1 MGSMDVRERQSGLDR
16 AGQRVPCFGAG
27 WTAGWGRAL
36 SIVAALCLAVPP
48 AIAAE
53 SAPEVAPPAARTPA
67 ELTVDALSV
76 VKVRTKAV
84 ANARTSRTLGTQREG
99 TGVVID
105 SEGLVLTI
113 GYLIIE
119 AETVELS
126 TADGRAI
133 PATVVGYDNTTGFGL
148 LKALRPLPVKPVQ
161 FGHSGTVAERE
172 MVLIVGF
179 DGVAPAYVVS
189 RRPFVGYWEYLLD
202 EAIYTAPATVNWSG
216 AALLNRE
223 GKLLGIGS
231 LVVGD
236 AMGTRTQVPG
246 NLFVPI
252 DLLKPL
258 LGDLI
263 ATGKS
268 SVRPRPWIGINT
280 QEVQGNVIVT
290 RVSPEGPAEDASIRS
305 GDVIV
310 GVGGE
315 GIKGQA
321 DLYAKLW
328 KSGEAGVDVA
338 LEVLRNGRVEKITV
352 KSIDRDRYYRAK
364 PTY

>member
-1 MGSMDVRERQSGLDR
+1 MNAWIEHTR
-16 AGQRVPCFGAG
+16 AVADSAARMTMAV
-27 WTAGWGRAL
+27 GRKVCAAVAL
-36 SIVAALCLAVPP
+36 ACLAATLAVAAEPTP
-48 AIAAE
+48 RG
-53 SAPEVAPPAARTPA
+53 APPAEGAQQ
-67 ELTVDALSV
+67 EFSVDALSV
-76 VKVRTKAV
+76 VKVRSKAV
-84 ANARTSRTLGTQREG
+84 ANARTARSLGAQREG

-119 AETVELS
+119 AETIELS
-126 TADGRAI
+126 TADGRAF
-133 PATVVGYDNTTGFGL
+133 PATVIGYDNASGFGL
-148 LKALRPLPVKPVQ
+148 IKALRPLPVKPVQ
-161 FGHSGTVAERE
+161 FGQSASIAERE

-223 GKLLGIGS
+223 GRLLGIGS

-246 NLFVPI
+246 NMFVPI
-252 DLLKPL
+252 DLLKPM

-263 ATGKS
+263 ATGRS
-268 SVRPRPWIGINT
+268 SGKPRPWLGINT

-290 RVSPEGPAEDASIRS
+290 RVSPESPAEEASMRT
-305 GDVIV
+305 GDIIV
-310 GVGGE
+310 GLDGQT
-315 GIKGQA
+315 IKGQA
-321 DLYAKLW
+321 DFYNRLW
-328 KSGEAGVDVA
+328 SHGVAGVDIP
-338 LEVLRNGRVEKITV
+338 LDVLRGGRIENVTI
-352 KSIDRDRYYRAK
+352 KSVDREQYLRPK
-364 PTY
+364 PIY

>member
-1 MGSMDVRERQSGLDR
+1 MTVRVERPDEMARSRMLSKGGWAAL
-16 AGQRVPCFGAG
+16 RVALAAACLSVQPAFGA
-27 WTAGWGRAL
+27 
-36 SIVAALCLAVPP
+36 
-48 AIAAE
+48 E
-53 SAPEVAPPAARTPA
+53 SDTEAAPPAARDRP

-76 VKVRTKAV
+76 VKVRSKAV
-84 ANARTSRTLGTQREG
+84 ANARTLRSLGPQREG

-105 SEGLVLTI
+105 SEGLILTI
-113 GYLIIE
+113 GYLIVE
-119 AETVELS
+119 AETVELF
-126 TADGRAI
+126 TADGRAF
-133 PATVVGYDNTTGFGL
+133 PATVIGYDNVTGFGL

-161 FGHSGTVAERE
+161 FGRSSNVADRE

-189 RRPFVGYWEYLLD
+189 RRPFVGYWEYLLE

-216 AALLNRE
+216 AALLSRE

-236 AMGTRTQVPG
+236 AMGTHTQVPG
-246 NLFVPI
+246 NMFVPI
-252 DLLKPL
+252 DLVKPL

-263 ATGKS
+263 ATGRS
-268 SVRPRPWIGINT
+268 SARPRPWIGINT

-290 RVSPEGPAEDASIRS
+290 RVSPEGPAEDAAIRS

-310 GVGGE
+310 GVRGDT
-315 GIKGQA
+315 IKGQA
-321 DLYAKLW
+321 DFYGKLW
-328 KSGEAGVDVA
+328 NAGEAGTEIA
-338 LEVLRNGRVEKITV
+338 LDVLRGGRVEKIV
-352 KSIDRDRYYRAK
+352 VRSIDRDRYFRSK

>member
-1 MGSMDVRERQSGLDR
+1 MMETTPGQGGRRAWLRQLLRLVFALAATGL
-16 AGQRVPCFGAG
+16 GAH
-27 WTAGWGRAL
+27 L
-36 SIVAALCLAVPP
+36 AAQDK
-48 AIAAE
+48 
-53 SAPEVAPPAARTPA
+53 PPAAPQARP
-67 ELTVDALSV
+67 EVTVDSLSV
-76 VKVRTKAV
+76 VRVKSKAV
-84 ANARTSRTLGTQREG
+84 ANARSNRSLGTQREG

-105 SEGLVLTI
+105 SDGLVLTI
-113 GYLIIE
+113 GYLIVE

-126 TADGRAI
+126 TADGKAF
-133 PATVVGYDNTTGFGL
+133 PATVVAYDHTTGFGL

-161 FGHSGTVAERE
+161 FGQSGSISERE
-172 MVLIVGF
+172 LVLIVGF

-216 AALLNRE
+216 AALLSRD

-246 NLFVPI
+246 NMFVPI
-252 DLLKPL
+252 DLLKPM

-268 SVRPRPWIGINT
+268 SAKPRPWIGINT

-290 RVSPEGPAEDASIRS
+290 RVTTEGPAEEADIRS

-310 GVGGE
+310 GVGGQP
-315 GIKGQA
+315 IKGQA
-321 DLYAKLW
+321 DFYVRLW
-328 KSGEAGVDVA
+328 KTGDAGIDIP
-338 LEVLRNGRVEKITV
+338 LEVLRGGRVEKITV
-352 KSIDRDRYYRAK
+352 KSIDRERHFR
-364 PTY
+364 PRTTY

>member
-1 MGSMDVRERQSGLDR
+1 MYAGIEHAGKARRFADR
-16 AGQRVPCFGAG
+16 MA
-27 WTAGWGRAL
+27 AL
-36 SIVAALCLAVPP
+36 SRNACAALSLACLALTP
-48 AIAAE
+48 ALAAE
-53 SAPEVAPPAARTPA
+53 SAPDTSPPAARA
-67 ELTVDALSV
+67 QQELSVDALSV
-76 VKVRTKAV
+76 VKIRSKAV
-84 ANARTSRTLGTQREG
+84 ANARTSRTLGAQREG

-113 GYLIIE
+113 GYLILE
-119 AETVELS
+119 AETIELS
-126 TADGRAI
+126 TADGRAF
-133 PATVVGYDNTTGFGL
+133 PATVIGYDHASGFGL
-148 LKALRPLPVKPVQ
+148 LKSLRPLPVKPVQ
-161 FGHSGTVAERE
+161 FGQSAAIAERE

-202 EAIYTAPATVNWSG
+202 DAIYTAPATVNWSG

-223 GKLLGIGS
+223 GRLLGIGS

-236 AMGTRTQVPG
+236 SMGTRTQVPG
-246 NLFVPI
+246 NMFVPI

-263 ATGKS
+263 ATGKRS
-268 SVRPRPWIGINT
+268 GVPRPWIGVNT

-290 RVSPEGPAEDASIRS
+290 RVAPESPAEEANLRT

-310 GVGGE
+310 GLGGE
-315 GIKGQA
+315 AIKGQA
-321 DLYAKLW
+321 DFYNRIWSRGA
-328 KSGEAGVDVA
+328 AGVDIP
-338 LEVLRNGRVEKITV
+338 LDVLRNGRVESVSV
-352 KSIDRDRYYRAK
+352 KSVDREQYLRPK

>member
-1 MGSMDVRERQSGLDR
+1 MNAWMERAR
-16 AGQRVPCFGAG
+16 AM
-27 WTAGWGRAL
+27 
-36 SIVAALCLAVPP
+36 
-48 AIAAE
+48 AE
-53 SAPEVAPPAARTPA
+53 SAARMRMAVGRKACASLSLACLAATLAVAAEPAPGSAPPAGGAQQ
-67 ELTVDALSV
+67 EFSVDALSV
-76 VKVRTKAV
+76 VKVRSKVV
-84 ANARTSRTLGTQREG
+84 ANARTSRSLGAQREG

-126 TADGRAI
+126 TADGRAF
-133 PATVVGYDNTTGFGL
+133 PATVIGYDNASGFGL

-161 FGHSGTVAERE
+161 FGHSASIAERE

-223 GKLLGIGS
+223 GRLLGIGS

-246 NLFVPI
+246 NMFVPI
-252 DLLKPL
+252 DLLKPM

-263 ATGKS
+263 ATGRGSGK
-268 SVRPRPWIGINT
+268 PRPWLGINT
-280 QEVQGNVIVT
+280 QEVHGNVIVT
-290 RVSPEGPAEDASIRS
+290 RITPESPAEEASLRT
-305 GDVIV
+305 GDIIV
-310 GVGGE
+310 GLGGQA
-315 GIKGQA
+315 IKGQA
-321 DLYAKLW
+321 DFYNRLW
-328 KSGEAGVDVA
+328 SHGEAGVDIP
-338 LEVLRNGRVEKITV
+338 LDVLRGGRVENVTV
-352 KSIDRDRYYRAK
+352 KSVDREQHLRPK

>member
-1 MGSMDVRERQSGLDR
+1 METGHIMKPSGCGCWRSGL
-16 AGQRVPCFGAG
+16 
-27 WTAGWGRAL
+27 RAL
-36 SIVAALCLAVPP
+36 SVLVFAVAATGLG
-48 AIAAE
+48 AA
-53 SAPEVAPPAARTPA
+53 AGAQDKPPAAAEQHKP
-67 ELTVDALSV
+67 ELTVDSLSV

-84 ANARTSRTLGTQREG
+84 ANARSGRSLGPQREG

-126 TADGRAI
+126 TADGKAF
-133 PATVVGYDNTTGFGL
+133 PATVVGYDNATGFGL

-161 FGHSGTVAERE
+161 FGQSAAIGERE
-172 MVLIVGF
+172 LVLIVGF

-189 RRPFVGYWEYLLD
+189 RRPFVGYWEYLLE
-202 EAIYTAPATVNWSG
+202 EAIFTAPATVNWSG
-216 AALLNRE
+216 AALLSRE

-236 AMGTRTQVPG
+236 AMGTRGQVPG
-246 NLFVPI
+246 NMFVPI
-252 DLLKPL
+252 DLLKPM

-263 ATGKS
+263 ATGRS
-268 SVRPRPWIGINT
+268 AARPRPWIGINT

-290 RVSPEGPAEDASIRS
+290 RVTAEGPAEDANVRA

-310 GVGGE
+310 GIGGQPV
-315 GIKGQA
+315 KSQA
-321 DLYAKLW
+321 DFYVKMW
-328 KSGEAGVDVA
+328 KTGDAGVDVP
-338 LEVLRNGRVEKITV
+338 LDVLRSGHVEKITV
-352 KSIDRDRYYRAK
+352 KSIDRDRHFRPK

>member
-1 MGSMDVRERQSGLDR
+1 MKAWMEHARAMADSATSMTMAV
-16 AGQRVPCFGAG
+16 
-27 WTAGWGRAL
+27 GRKACASL
-36 SIVAALCLAVPP
+36 SLACLAATLAVAAEP
-48 AIAAE
+48 APR
-53 SAPEVAPPAARTPA
+53 SAPPARGAQQ
-67 ELTVDALSV
+67 EFSVDALSV
-76 VKVRTKAV
+76 VKVRSKVV
-84 ANARTSRTLGTQREG
+84 ANARTSRSLGAQREG

-126 TADGRAI
+126 TADGRAF
-133 PATVVGYDNTTGFGL
+133 PASVIGYDNASGFGL

-161 FGHSGTVAERE
+161 FGQSASIAERE

-223 GKLLGIGS
+223 GRLLGIGS
-231 LVVGD
+231 LVVND

-246 NLFVPI
+246 NMFVPI
-252 DLLKPL
+252 DLLKPM

-263 ATGKS
+263 ATGRS
-268 SVRPRPWIGINT
+268 SGKPRPWLGINT

-290 RVSPEGPAEDASIRS
+290 RVSPESPAEDASLRT
-305 GDVIV
+305 GDIIV
-310 GVGGE
+310 GLDGQA
-315 GIKGQA
+315 IKGQA
-321 DLYAKLW
+321 DFYNRLW
-328 KSGEAGVDVA
+328 SHGVAGVDIP
-338 LEVLRNGRVEKITV
+338 LDVLRGGRIENVTV
-352 KSIDRDRYYRAK
+352 KSVDREQYLRPK

>member
-1 MGSMDVRERQSGLDR
+1 MIDTRGCGWRCAGVLAMGM
-16 AGQRVPCFGAG
+16 AAY
-27 WTAGWGRAL
+27 
-36 SIVAALCLAVPP
+36 AALAIGLAAPVGAQDKP
-48 AIAAE
+48 AA
-53 SAPEVAPPAARTPA
+53 APPPDVS
-67 ELTVDALSV
+67 VDALSV
-76 VKVRTKAV
+76 VKVRSKAL
-84 ANARTSRTLGTQREG
+84 ANARSGRSLGPQREG

-105 SEGLVLTI
+105 SDGLVLTI
-113 GYLIIE
+113 GYLIVE

-133 PATVVGYDNTTGFGL
+133 PATIVAYDNVTGFGL
-148 LKALRPLPVKPVQ
+148 LKALRPLAVKPVQ
-161 FGHSGTVAERE
+161 FGQSSGIAERE

-189 RRPFVGYWEYLLD
+189 RRPFIGYWEYLLD

-246 NLFVPI
+246 NMFVPI
-252 DLLKPL
+252 DLLKPM

-268 SVRPRPWIGINT
+268 SARPRPWIGINS

-290 RVSPEGPAEDASIRS
+290 RVSPEGPADGASIAT

-310 GVGGE
+310 GIGGQP
-315 GIKGQA
+315 IKGQA
-321 DLYAKLW
+321 DFYIRMW
-328 KSGEAGVDVA
+328 KIGEAGVDIP
-338 LEVLRNGRVEKITV
+338 LDVLRAGRVESITV
-352 KSIDRDRYYRAK
+352 KSIDRERYFRPK

>member
-1 MGSMDVRERQSGLDR
+1 MNAFGLR
-16 AGQRVPCFGAG
+16 SVLR
-27 WTAGWGRAL
+27 
-36 SIVAALCLAVPP
+36 VAAHLAFAMVAAGLGASLAAQEAP
-48 AIAAE
+48 AT
-53 SAPEVAPPAARTPA
+53 PPPAAQGRSD
-67 ELTVDALSV
+67 LTVDALSV
-76 VKVRTKAV
+76 VKVKSKAV
-84 ANARTSRTLGTQREG
+84 ANARSTRALGTQREG

-113 GYLIIE
+113 GYLITE

-126 TADGRAI
+126 TADGKSF
-133 PATVVGYDNTTGFGL
+133 PATVVGYDNATGFGL

-161 FGHSGTVAERE
+161 FGQSASIGERE
-172 MVLIVGF
+172 LVLIVGF

-189 RRPFVGYWEYLLD
+189 RRPFVGYWEYLLE

-236 AMGTRTQVPG
+236 AMGTRAQQVPG
-246 NLFVPI
+246 NMFVPI

-263 ATGKS
+263 ATGRS
-268 SVRPRPWIGINT
+268 SARPRPWIGVNT

-290 RVSPEGPAEDASIRS
+290 RVTTEGPAEDASIRA
-305 GDVIV
+305 GDVLV
-310 GVGGE
+310 GIGGQPVR
-315 GIKGQA
+315 GQA
-321 DLYAKLW
+321 DFYVKLW
-328 KSGEAGVDVA
+328 KSGDAGVDIA
-338 LEVLRNGRVEKITV
+338 LEVLREGRVEKVTV
-352 KSIDRDRYYRAK
+352 KSIDRDRHFRTKA
-364 PTY
+364 TY

>member
-1 MGSMDVRERQSGLDR
+1 MSAWMMHASATARS
-16 AGQRVPCFGAG
+16 AGGISAP
-27 WTAGWGRAL
+27 GRIAWAILSLACL
-36 SIVAALCLAVPP
+36 SISV

-53 SAPEVAPPAARTPA
+53 SAPDPSPPAARTQQ
-67 ELTVDALSV
+67 EFSVDALSV
-76 VKVRTKAV
+76 VKVRSKAV

-126 TADGRAI
+126 TADGRAF
-133 PATVVGYDNTTGFGL
+133 PATVIGYDHSSGFGL

-161 FGHSGTVAERE
+161 FGNSAKIAERE

-223 GKLLGIGS
+223 GRLLGIGS

-236 AMGTRTQVPG
+236 AMGSRTQVPG
-246 NLFVPI
+246 NMFVPI
-252 DLLKPL
+252 DLLKPM

-263 ATGKS
+263 STGRRSGKA
-268 SVRPRPWIGINT
+268 RPWLGINT

-290 RVSPEGPAEDASIRS
+290 RVSPESPAEDASLRT
-305 GDVIV
+305 GDIIV
-310 GVGGE
+310 GLGGE
-315 GIKGQA
+315 AIKGQA
-321 DLYAKLW
+321 DFYNRIW
-328 KSGEAGVDVA
+328 SHGEAGVEIPLD
-338 LEVLRNGRVEKITV
+338 VLRGGRVEHVTV
-352 KSIDRDRYYRAK
+352 KSVDREKYLRTK

>member
-1 MGSMDVRERQSGLDR
+1 MSNGSDHGRLR
-16 AGQRVPCFGAG
+16 AGLLAAARVVLA
-27 WTAGWGRAL
+27 T
-36 SIVAALCLAVPP
+36 VAAGCGCPLAAQEGP
-48 AIAAE
+48 AT
-53 SAPEVAPPAARTPA
+53 PPPAAQTRQ
-67 ELTVDALSV
+67 EITVDALSV
-76 VKVRTKAV
+76 VKVKSKAV
-84 ANARTSRTLGTQREG
+84 ANARSNRTLGPQREG

-105 SEGLVLTI
+105 SNGLVLTI

-126 TADGRAI
+126 TADGKSF
-133 PATVVGYDNTTGFGL
+133 PATVVGYDSATGFGL

-161 FGHSGTVAERE
+161 FGQSASIGDRE
-172 MVLIVGF
+172 LVLIVGF

-189 RRPFVGYWEYLLD
+189 RRPFVGSWEYLLD

-216 AALLNRE
+216 AALLSRE

-236 AMGTRTQVPG
+236 AMGTHTQVPG

-252 DLLKPL
+252 DLLKPM

-268 SVRPRPWIGINT
+268 SAHPRPWIGIST

-290 RVSPEGPAEDASIRS
+290 QVTADGPAEEANMHA

-310 GVGGE
+310 GVGGQAV
-315 GIKGQA
+315 KGQA
-321 DLYAKLW
+321 DFYLKMW
-328 KSGEAGVDVA
+328 KTGDAGVDVP
-338 LEVLRNGRVEKITV
+338 LEVLRTGHVEKITV
-352 KSIDRDRYYRAK
+352 KSIDRDRHFRSK
-364 PTY
+364 PTL